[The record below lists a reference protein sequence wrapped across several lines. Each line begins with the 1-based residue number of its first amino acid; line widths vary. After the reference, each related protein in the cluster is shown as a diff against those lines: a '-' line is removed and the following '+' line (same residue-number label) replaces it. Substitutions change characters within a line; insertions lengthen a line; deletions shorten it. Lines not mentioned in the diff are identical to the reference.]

1 MIVFPLH
8 SAYCF
13 QFIGAKVFFLYQF
26 MHVFHCNKKILTL
39 VCYIYYMITTI
50 LKMLS
55 VQNGTDC
62 FRAIVFFSEILAM
75 CFTII
80 NTCIPVY
87 THMYL
92 YTYTQF
98 LISTE
103 RVSKLVEKS

>member
-8 SAYCF
+8 SVCFF

-62 FRAIVFFSEILAM
+62 FRAILFFSEILAM
-75 CFTII
+75 CLLLLIHVHLYI
-80 NTCIPVY
+80 HTCTY
-87 THMYL
+87 TH
-92 YTYTQF
+92 THVFKF
-98 LISTE
+98 LQKDL
-103 RVSKLVEKS
+103 VS